1 MECCLYYLYG
11 KVKEVSISYG
21 CLGLHKKTVSFQ
33 YINRQQ
39 ESDRQ
44 QTRGIILWS

>member
-1 MECCLYYLYG
+1 MEYYLYYLYG

-33 YINRQQ
+33 YISRQQ

-44 QTRGIILWS
+44 QTREIILWS